1 MPWTREQNK
10 RAVFPDFPP
19 FLISPFLQEKRGL
32 SPIKQGERMEA
43 WWQQIADAV
52 AAEFSDL
59 PGLSDATTIALRLV
73 IAAALGGLLGYEREQ
88 RGKAA
93 GLRTHM
99 LVALGAALF
108 VLVPQQS
115 GMSHADMSRV
125 IQGVITGMGFLGAG
139 AILKMT
145 NEETIKGLTTAAGLW
160 VTAAIG
166 IAVGLGRE
174 ASAVLSTLLV
184 VIILH
189 LVPRLL
195 GGHGRD

>member
-1 MPWTREQNK
+1 
-10 RAVFPDFPP
+10 
-19 FLISPFLQEKRGL
+19 
-32 SPIKQGERMEA
+32 MEA

-59 PGLSDATTIALRLV
+59 PGVSEAATVTMRLV
-73 IAAALGGLLGYEREQ
+73 IAALLGGMLGYERER

-115 GMSHADMSRV
+115 GMSSEGMSRV

-174 ASAVLSTLLV
+174 ASAILSALLV
-184 VIILH
+184 MIILH
-189 LVPRLL
+189 LVPKLL
-195 GGHGRD
+195 GGRDRD

>member
-1 MPWTREQNK
+1 M
-10 RAVFPDFPP
+10 A
-19 FLISPFLQEKRGL
+19 
-32 SPIKQGERMEA
+32 A
-43 WWQQIADAV
+43 WWQQIADA
-52 AAEFSDL
+52 AMAEFSDL
-59 PGLSDATTIALRLV
+59 PGVSDATTVTMRLV
-73 IAAALGGLLGYEREQ
+73 IAALLGGLLGYEREQ

-115 GMSHADMSRV
+115 GMSNEDMSRV

-145 NEETIKGLTTAAGLW
+145 SEETIKGLTTAAGLW

-174 ASAVLSTLLV
+174 ASAVLSALLV

-189 LVPRLL
+189 LVPKLL
-195 GGHGRD
+195 GRQDRDDRD